1 MPLHED
7 DIDLRSEE
15 VREILEDVPN
25 IVFRWGNTVI
35 FGVVFLLIS
44 LTWFIKYPDK
54 IAGEATLTTEI
65 PPEKIYTKITANIDT
80 IFTSNNSIVEKN
92 NILAVLENSAD
103 YHDIFFLK
111 SIMDTIQTRDNHF
124 YFPFEKLD
132 PMLLGDVTN
141 AFEVFETNYTNYI
154 LHQKLH
160 PYDGDFLAIKEEIF
174 QANQKLNTFYTQKK
188 LQEREFEFQ
197 KKELDRNKKL
207 YDKGIIST
215 QEYEKKQLAFLN
227 IEKQFKAI
235 NNEIANVKQRLATID
250 KTSKSTEIKK
260 IQDDTQLLKK
270 VRQSF
275 NNLKKSI
282 KDWELKYVL
291 KSSIK
296 GEISFLNIWHE
307 NQNLKQGD
315 LVFHI
320 LPIEKSVYITKIKI
334 PRRNSGKI
342 KIGQKVILK
351 LDNFPYNEYGMLIG
365 NVQSISKIPDNEGNY
380 HIDVV
385 IANDKLITNYKK
397 EIPFQQ
403 EMKGTAEIITDDLRL
418 FERVFYQFKK
428 LTSNN
433 NI

>member
-1 MPLHED
+1 MPLQED
-7 DIDLRSEE
+7 DIELRSEE
-15 VREILEDVPN
+15 IREILEDVPHA
-25 IVFRWGNTVI
+25 FLRWGNSILFIT
-35 FGVVFLLIS
+35 VFLLLA

-65 PPEKIYTKITANIDT
+65 PPEKIYTKITSNIDT
-80 IFTSNNSIVEKN
+80 IFVSNNSEVQKN
-92 NILAVLENSAD
+92 SVLAVLENSGD
-103 YHDIFFLK
+103 YHDIFKLK
-111 SIMDTIQTRDNHF
+111 KIVDTVKSNKAHF
-124 YFPFEKLD
+124 YFPFERLD
-132 PMLLGDVTN
+132 PMLLGEVNN

-160 PYDGDFLAIKEEIF
+160 PYEGDFLAIKEEIF
-174 QANQKLNTFYTQKK
+174 QANQQLNTFYTQKE
-188 LQEREFEFQ
+188 LQQKELNFQ
-197 KKELDRNKKL
+197 KKELERNKKL
-207 YDKGIIST
+207 HDKGIIST
-215 QEYEKKQLAFLN
+215 QEYEKKQLEFLN
-227 IEKQFKAI
+227 FEKQFKSI
-235 NNEIANVKQRLATID
+235 NNDISAVKQRLATID
-250 KTSKSTEIKK
+250 KNSKSTEIRK
-260 IQDDTQLLKK
+260 IQDDTQLRKK
-270 VRQSF
+270 VVQSF
-275 NNLKKSI
+275 NNLKRAI

-291 KSSIK
+291 KSSIH
-296 GEISFLNIWHE
+296 GQVSFLNIWHE

-320 LPIEKSVYITKIKI
+320 LPIEKSVYISKIQI

-342 KIGQKVILK
+342 RIGQKVLMK
-351 LDNFPYNEYGMLIG
+351 LDNFPYNEFGMLIG
-365 NVQSISKIPDNEGNY
+365 NVQSISKIPDNSGNY

-418 FERVFYQFKK
+418 LERVFYQFKK